1 MTGRPEALFPLFAK
15 LETLEGVG
23 PKTAQNFAQ
32 LGVMAPRDLLFT
44 LPYSGIDRRLQPSV
58 KDAILPATVTVAV
71 TVGAHRAPANK
82 GGAYRIHVEDSATA
96 FQLVFFHARGDYWKR
111 QMPEGSRR
119 VVSGRVEL
127 FDGIPQMVHPDFVVP
142 EAEAGDI
149 PTFEP
154 VYPLTS
160 GITQKLMYK
169 ATRAALSR
177 VPEVSEWIDPNQK
190 NQDNWPDFPVSLQQA
205 HAPNLS
211 LIHI

>member
-82 GGAYRIHVEDSATA
+82 GGERKEVDGSVSCIVFMVPTMLFVSASASASAPLSFTSVVDMFPTA
-96 FQLVFFHARGDYWKR
+96 TSTSTSFFQL
-111 QMPEGSRR
+111 
-119 VVSGRVEL
+119 
-127 FDGIPQMVHPDFVVP
+127 
-142 EAEAGDI
+142 I
-149 PTFEP
+149 PTA
-154 VYPLTS
+154 
-160 GITQKLMYK
+160 K
-169 ATRAALSR
+169 R
-177 VPEVSEWIDPNQK
+177 VRVTEAIK
-190 NQDNWPDFPVSLQQA
+190 
-205 HAPNLS
+205 
-211 LIHI
+211 

>member
-82 GGAYRIHVEDSATA
+82 GGAYRIHVEDSAPAT
-96 FQLVFFHARGDYWKR
+96 QLVFFHALGY
-111 QMPEGSRR
+111 
-119 VVSGRVEL
+119 
-127 FDGIPQMVHPDFVVP
+127 
-142 EAEAGDI
+142 
-149 PTFEP
+149 
-154 VYPLTS
+154 
-160 GITQKLMYK
+160 
-169 ATRAALSR
+169 
-177 VPEVSEWIDPNQK
+177 
-190 NQDNWPDFPVSLQQA
+190 
-205 HAPNLS
+205 
-211 LIHI
+211 